1 MTTSP
6 TPPSKPRRRWRRIV
20 GGLSLAVVLLLTLL
34 MFDAW
39 KALGTKPAGERL
51 VRLEASPQYRDGR
64 FVNVLPQG
72 NAAPSMG
79 TMREFFFGG
88 SDHRTPA
95 APPPT
100 VARTAADFAAVPD
113 DLRVTWLGHS
123 TFLVE
128 LDGVRLLIDP
138 VWGERVSPSSFI
150 GSRRFHAPPLPLDA
164 LPPVDAVLISHDH
177 YDHLDFPTIRTLTSP
192 AFADRV
198 PRFLVPLGI
207 GAHLEY
213 WGVDPA
219 RIEEVDWWDEKEVGT
234 GTNTV
239 RLVSTPARHFSGRFV
254 NDRDATLWT
263 GWAFL
268 GAERRV
274 FYSGDTA
281 LTPSFAEVGERL
293 GPFDLTLIEVGAY
306 NEAWSDV
313 HLGPEQAV
321 AVHRMVRGEVMM
333 PVHWCTFDLSLHGWT
348 EPAERVRTAADA
360 LGIPVAFPRPG
371 EHVTLDAV
379 PTAAWWPALPWDTA
393 AEAPAVSTGLPDEV
407 RALVP

>member
-1 MTTSP
+1 MTTPPAASP
-6 TPPSKPRRRWRRIV
+6 KPRRRWRRIV
-20 GGLSLAVVLLLTLL
+20 GGLSLAVVLVLTLL
-34 MFDAW
+34 MIDAW
-39 KALGTKPAGERL
+39 KALGTKPAGSRL
-51 VRLEASPQYRDGR
+51 ARLEASPQYRDGR

-72 NAAPSMG
+72 NAAPSLG

-100 VARTAADFAAVPD
+100 VALTPADFATVSD
-113 DLRVTWLGHS
+113 SLRVTWLGHS
-123 TFLVE
+123 TFIVE

-138 VWGERVSPSSFI
+138 VWGERVSPSSMI

-177 YDHLDFPTIRTLTSP
+177 YDHLDFPTIRAL
-192 AFADRV
+192 ADRV

-219 RIEEVDWWDEKEVGT
+219 RIDEVDWWDEKMVG
-234 GTNTV
+234 GV

-263 GWAFL
+263 GWAML
-268 GAERRV
+268 GRNGAGVEQRL

-293 GPFDLTLIEVGAY
+293 GPFDLTLIEIGAY
-306 NEAWSDV
+306 NAAWSDV

-321 AVHRMVRGEVMM
+321 AVHRMVRGTVMM

-348 EPAERVRTAADA
+348 EPVERLRAAA
-360 LGIPVAFPRPG
+360 GPLGIPVALPRPG

-379 PTAAWWPALPWDTA
+379 PTTPWWPTLPWDSA
-393 AEAPAVSTGLPDEV
+393 SEAPAVSTGLPDEV
-407 RALVP
+407 RVLVP